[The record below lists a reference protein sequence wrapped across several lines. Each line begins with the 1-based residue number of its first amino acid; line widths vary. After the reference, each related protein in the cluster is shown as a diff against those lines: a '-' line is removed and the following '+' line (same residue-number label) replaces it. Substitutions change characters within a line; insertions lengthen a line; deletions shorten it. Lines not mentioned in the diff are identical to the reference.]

1 MARSRS
7 LSAGAPRARS
17 LLHPERPHPTLPPRR
32 RGLLRLVPMV
42 YLDHSA
48 TTPLDPEVLQAM
60 MPYLTEEFGN
70 ASSVYGLGQR
80 ARQAIDQARDE
91 VAAFYGVVA
100 KEVIFTSGGTEGDNF
115 AFRGIAQ
122 RNADRGRHVITST
135 IEHDAVLR
143 SAEALERDGF
153 EVTRLRVDRFGL
165 VDPSALR
172 EALRP
177 DTILVSIMHANNE
190 VGTIEPIREL
200 VAVTREHSQ
209 AYFHTDAVQSTGKIP
224 VRVDEM
230 RVDLLSM
237 SAHKL
242 HGPKGVGCLVV
253 RSGVRLEPQLR
264 GGGHERNRRAGTENV
279 AGIVGLAKA
288 LGIAQRDMAKNTT
301 HLTRL
306 RDRLIE
312 GVLGRIPGA
321 ELTGHPVNR
330 LPHHASFL
338 FEGVEGESLLLQLD
352 MDGFAAS
359 SGSACTS
366 GSLEPSHVILALGY
380 ARERALGSLRLS
392 VGKGNPESEI
402 ELVLDRL
409 PRMVARLRA
418 MTPISAA

>member
-1 MARSRS
+1 
-7 LSAGAPRARS
+7 
-17 LLHPERPHPTLPPRR
+17 
-32 RGLLRLVPMV
+32 MV

-115 AFRGIAQ
+115 AFRGVAE
-122 RNADRGRHVITST
+122 RNADRGRHIITST

-143 SAEALERDGF
+143 SAEALEREGF

-165 VDPSALR
+165 VHPQALG

-190 VGTIEPIREL
+190 IGTIEPIREL
-200 VAVTREHSQ
+200 VAVTRERSD

-224 VRVDEM
+224 VRIDEM
-230 RVDLLSM
+230 GVDLLSM

-242 HGPKGVGCLVV
+242 HGPKGVGCLVA
-253 RSGVRLEPQLR
+253 RSGVRIEPQQR

-288 LGIAQRDMAKNTT
+288 IGVAQRDLDKNTA
-301 HLTRL
+301 HLTAL

-312 GVLGRIPGA
+312 GVLDRIPGA
-321 ELTGHPVNR
+321 ELTGHPQRR

-338 FEGVEGESLLLQLD
+338 FSGVEGESLLLQLD
-352 MDGFAAS
+352 MEGIAAS

-366 GSLEPSHVILALGY
+366 GSLEASHVILALGY
-380 ARERALGSLRLS
+380 PRERALGSLRLS
-392 VGKGNPESEI
+392 LGKGNTDGDI
-402 ELVLDRL
+402 DLVLDRL
-409 PRMVARLRA
+409 PGMVARLRA
-418 MTPISAA
+418 MAPISAA

>member
-1 MARSRS
+1 
-7 LSAGAPRARS
+7 
-17 LLHPERPHPTLPPRR
+17 
-32 RGLLRLVPMV
+32 MV

-100 KEVIFTSGGTEGDNF
+100 KDVIFTSGGTEGDNF
-115 AFRGIAQ
+115 ALRGIAE
-122 RNADRGRHVITST
+122 RNADRGRHIITST

-165 VDPSALR
+165 VDRATLS

-200 VAVTREHSQ
+200 VAVTRERSD

-224 VRVDEM
+224 VRVDELG
-230 RVDLLSM
+230 VDLLSM

-242 HGPKGVGCLVV
+242 HGPKGVGCLIV
-253 RSGVRLEPQLR
+253 RSGVRLEPQLH

-288 LGIAQRDMAKNTT
+288 VGIASRDLTTNTA
-301 HLTRL
+301 HLTAL

-312 GVLGRIPGA
+312 GVLDRIPGA
-321 ELTGHPVNR
+321 ELTGHPQQR

-338 FEGVEGESLLLQLD
+338 FAGVEGESLLLQLD
-352 MDGFAAS
+352 MDGIAAS

-366 GSLEPSHVILALGY
+366 GSLEASHVILALGY
-380 ARERALGSLRLS
+380 LRERALGSLRLS
-392 VGKGNPESEI
+392 VGKGNTDADI
-402 ELVLDRL
+402 DLVLARL
-409 PRMVARLRA
+409 PAMVARLRA
-418 MTPISAA
+418 MAPISAA

>member
-1 MARSRS
+1 MMS
-7 LSAGAPRARS
+7 
-17 LLHPERPHPTLPPRR
+17 
-32 RGLLRLVPMV
+32 MV

-60 MPYLTEEFGN
+60 MPYLTDEFGN

-91 VAAFYGVVA
+91 VAAFYGVAA
-100 KEVIFTSGGTEGDNF
+100 KEVIFTSGGTEGDNL
-115 AFRGIAQ
+115 AFQGIAQ

-143 SAEALERDGF
+143 SADALEQGGF
-153 EVTRLRVDRFGL
+153 EVTRLPVDHHGL
-165 VDPSALR
+165 VDPADLGR
-172 EALRP
+172 ALRP
-177 DTILVSIMHANNE
+177 DTILVSLMHANNE
-190 VGTIEPIREL
+190 IGTIEPIREL
-200 VAVTREHSQ
+200 VAVTRERST

-224 VRVDEM
+224 TRVDDLG
-230 RVDLLSM
+230 VDLLSM

-253 RSGVRLEPQLR
+253 GSGVRLLPQML

-288 LGIAQRDMAKNTT
+288 IGIAQRDMAKNAA
-301 HLTRL
+301 HLIGL
-306 RDRLIE
+306 RDRLVE

-338 FEGVEGESLLLQLD
+338 FDGVEGESLLLQLD

-380 ARERALGSLRLS
+380 PRERALGSLRLS
-392 VGKGNPESEI
+392 VGKGNTDSEI
-402 ELVLDRL
+402 DLILDRL
-409 PRMVARLRA
+409 PGMVARLRA

>member
-1 MARSRS
+1 
-7 LSAGAPRARS
+7 
-17 LLHPERPHPTLPPRR
+17 
-32 RGLLRLVPMV
+32 MV

-115 AFRGIAQ
+115 AFRGIAE
-122 RNADRGRHVITST
+122 RNAHRGRHIITST

-153 EVTRLRVDRFGL
+153 EVTRLRVDRLGL
-165 VDPSALR
+165 VDPKALR

-190 VGTIEPIREL
+190 VGTVEPIQEL
-200 VAVTREHSQ
+200 VAVTREHSD

-224 VRVDEM
+224 VRIDELG
-230 RVDLLSM
+230 VDLLSM

-253 RSGVRLEPQLR
+253 RSGVRLEPQQH

-288 LGIAQRDMAKNTT
+288 MGIASRDLARNTA
-301 HLTRL
+301 HLSAL

-312 GVLGRIPGA
+312 GVLDRIPGA
-321 ELTGHPVNR
+321 ELTGHPQQR

-338 FEGVEGESLLLQLD
+338 FAGVEGESLLLQLD
-352 MDGFAAS
+352 MEGIAAS

-366 GSLEPSHVILALGY
+366 GSLEASHVILALGY
-380 ARERALGSLRLS
+380 PRERALGSLRLS
-392 VGKGNPESEI
+392 VGKGNTDADI
-402 ELVLDRL
+402 DLVLDRL
-409 PRMVARLRA
+409 PAMVARLRA
-418 MTPISAA
+418 MAPISAA

>member
-1 MARSRS
+1 MMS
-7 LSAGAPRARS
+7 
-17 LLHPERPHPTLPPRR
+17 
-32 RGLLRLVPMV
+32 MV

-60 MPYLTEEFGN
+60 MPYLTDEFGN
-70 ASSVYGLGQR
+70 ASSIYGLGQR

-91 VAAFYGVVA
+91 VAAYYGVAA
-100 KEVIFTSGGTEGDNF
+100 KEIIFTSGGTEGDNL
-115 AFRGIAQ
+115 AFQGIAQ
-122 RNADRGRHVITST
+122 GNADRGRHVITSA

-143 SAEALERDGF
+143 SADALEQAGF
-153 EVTRLRVDRFGL
+153 EVTRLPVDRQG
-165 VDPSALR
+165 VADPADLGR
-172 EALRP
+172 VLRP

-190 VGTIEPIREL
+190 IGTIEPIREL
-200 VAVTREHSQ
+200 VAVTRERSR
-209 AYFHTDAVQSTGKIP
+209 AYFHTDAVQSTGKIAT
-224 VRVDEM
+224 RVDELG
-230 RVDLLSM
+230 VDLLSM

-253 RSGVRLEPQLR
+253 RSGVRLVPQTL

-288 LGIAQRDMAKNTT
+288 IGIAQRDLEKNTV

-306 RDRLIE
+306 RDRLIA

-338 FEGVEGESLLLQLD
+338 FQGIEGESLLLQLD
-352 MDGFAAS
+352 MEGFAAS

-380 ARERALGSLRLS
+380 PRERALGSLRLS
-392 VGKGNPESEI
+392 VGKGNTESEI
-402 ELVLDRL
+402 DLVLDRL
-409 PRMVARLRA
+409 PGMVARLRA

>member
-1 MARSRS
+1 M
-7 LSAGAPRARS
+7 
-17 LLHPERPHPTLPPRR
+17 
-32 RGLLRLVPMV
+32 VPMV

-80 ARQAIDQARDE
+80 ARQAIDQARDD
-91 VAAFYGVVA
+91 VAAFYGVAA

-115 AFRGIAQ
+115 ALQGIAR
-122 RNADRGRHVITST
+122 RNGNRGRHVITSAV
-135 IEHDAVLR
+135 EHDAVPR

-153 EVTRLRVDRFGL
+153 EVTRLPVDRWG
-165 VDPSALR
+165 VVVAQALR
-172 EALRP
+172 QALRP

-190 VGTIEPIREL
+190 IGTIEPIHEL
-200 VAVTREHSQ
+200 AQVTREHSD
-209 AYFHTDAVQSTGKIP
+209 AYLHTDAVQSTGKIP
-224 VRVDEM
+224 TLMDDLG
-230 RVDLLSM
+230 VDLLSM

-253 RSGVRLEPQLR
+253 RSGVRLEPQML

-288 LGIAQRDMAKNTT
+288 VSIARRDMDANTA
-301 HLTRL
+301 HLIRL
-306 RDRLIE
+306 RDRLIA
-312 GVLGRIPGA
+312 GVLAQIPRA
-321 ELTGHPVNR
+321 ELTGHPQQR

-380 ARERALGSLRLS
+380 PRERALGSLRLS
-392 VGKGNPESEI
+392 VGKGNTQSEI

-409 PRMVARLRA
+409 PGMVARYRA

>member
-1 MARSRS
+1 M
-7 LSAGAPRARS
+7 
-17 LLHPERPHPTLPPRR
+17 
-32 RGLLRLVPMV
+32 PMV

-91 VAAFYGVVA
+91 VAAFYGVAA
-100 KEVIFTSGGTEGDNF
+100 KEVIFTSGGTEGDNL
-115 AFRGIAQ
+115 AFRGIAA

-153 EVTRLRVDRFGL
+153 EVTRLPVDRFGL
-165 VDPSALR
+165 VDPQTLR

-190 VGTIEPIREL
+190 IGTIEPIREL
-200 VAVTREHSQ
+200 VGVTRERSD

-224 VRVDEM
+224 VRVDQLG
-230 RVDLLSM
+230 VDLLSM

-242 HGPKGVGCLVV
+242 HGPKGVGGLIA
-253 RSGVRLEPQLR
+253 RSGVRLEPQLL

-288 LGIAQRDMAKNTT
+288 VGIAHRDMDKNTA
-301 HLTRL
+301 HLTAL

-312 GVLGRIPGA
+312 GVLDRIPRA
-321 ELTGHPVNR
+321 ELTGHPQRR

-338 FEGVEGESLLLQLD
+338 FQGVEGESLLLQLD
-352 MDGFAAS
+352 MEGIAAS

-366 GSLEPSHVILALGY
+366 GSLEASHVILALGY
-380 ARERALGSLRLS
+380 PQERALGSLRLS
-392 VGKGNPESEI
+392 VGKGNTNAEI
-402 ELVLDRL
+402 DLVLDRL
-409 PRMVARLRA
+409 PAMVGRLRA
-418 MTPISAA
+418 MAPISAA

>member
-1 MARSRS
+1 M
-7 LSAGAPRARS
+7 
-17 LLHPERPHPTLPPRR
+17 
-32 RGLLRLVPMV
+32 PMV

-91 VAAFYGVVA
+91 VAAFYGVAA

-115 AFRGIAQ
+115 AFQGIAR

-143 SAEALERDGF
+143 SADALERDGF
-153 EVTRLRVDRFGL
+153 EVTRLPVDREGL
-165 VDPSALR
+165 VDPAELR
-172 EALRP
+172 AALRP
-177 DTILVSIMHANNE
+177 QTILVSIMHANNE
-190 VGTIEPIREL
+190 IGTIEPLREL
-200 VAVTREHSQ
+200 VTVTRERSG

-224 VRVDEM
+224 TIVADLG
-230 RVDLLSM
+230 VDLLSM

-253 RSGVRLEPQLR
+253 RSGVRLEPQLL

-288 LGIAQRDMAKNTT
+288 VGIAQRDMAKNTAQ
-301 HLTRL
+301 LTGL

-312 GVLGRIPGA
+312 GVLDRIPGA
-321 ELTGHPVNR
+321 ALTGHPVNR

-338 FEGVEGESLLLQLD
+338 FQGVEGESLLLQLD
-352 MDGFAAS
+352 MEGIAAS

-380 ARERALGSLRLS
+380 PRERALGSLRLS
-392 VGKGNPESEI
+392 VGKGNTDADI
-402 ELVLDRL
+402 DLVLDRL
-409 PRMVARLRA
+409 PVMVARLRA

>member
-1 MARSRS
+1 
-7 LSAGAPRARS
+7 
-17 LLHPERPHPTLPPRR
+17 
-32 RGLLRLVPMV
+32 MV

-70 ASSVYGLGQR
+70 ASSIYGLGQR

-91 VAAFYGVVA
+91 VAAFYGVAA

-115 AFRGIAQ
+115 AFHGIAE

-153 EVTRLRVDRFGL
+153 EVTRLGVDRFGL
-165 VDPSALR
+165 VDPDALS

-200 VAVTREHSQ
+200 VAVTRERSD

-224 VRVDEM
+224 VRVDELG
-230 RVDLLSM
+230 VDLLAM

-253 RSGVRLEPQLR
+253 RSGVRLEPQQH

-288 LGIAQRDMAKNTT
+288 MGIAQRDLAQNTA
-301 HLTRL
+301 HLIGL
-306 RDRLIE
+306 RDRLID
-312 GVLGRIPGA
+312 GVLDRIAGA
-321 ELTGHPVNR
+321 ELTGHPQQR

-338 FEGVEGESLLLQLD
+338 FAGVEGESLLLQLD
-352 MDGFAAS
+352 MEGIAAS

-366 GSLEPSHVILALGY
+366 GSLEASHVILALGY
-380 ARERALGSLRLS
+380 PRERALGSLRLS
-392 VGKGNPESEI
+392 VGKGNSDADI
-402 ELVLDRL
+402 DLVLDRL
-409 PRMVARLRA
+409 PKMVSRLRA
-418 MTPISAA
+418 MAPISAA

>member
-1 MARSRS
+1 MI
-7 LSAGAPRARS
+7 
-17 LLHPERPHPTLPPRR
+17 E
-32 RGLLRLVPMV
+32 MV

-80 ARQAIDQARDE
+80 ARQAIDQARDD
-91 VAAFYGVVA
+91 VAAFYGVAA
-100 KEVIFTSGGTEGDNF
+100 KEVIFTSGGTEGDNL
-115 AFRGIAQ
+115 AFRGIAA

-143 SAEALERDGF
+143 SAESLEADGF
-153 EVTRLRVDRFGL
+153 EVTRLPVDRHGRVDPGDL
-165 VDPSALR
+165 ALALR
-172 EALRP
+172 T

-190 VGTIEPIREL
+190 IGTVEPIQEL
-200 VAVTREHSQ
+200 VTVTRDRSD
-209 AYFHTDAVQSTGKIP
+209 AYFHTDAVQSTGKIRT
-224 VRVDEM
+224 RVEELG
-230 RVDLLSM
+230 VDLLSM

-253 RSGVRLEPQLR
+253 RSGVRLEPQML

-288 LGIAQRDMAKNTT
+288 VTIAQRDLEKNSA
-301 HLTRL
+301 HLSAL

-312 GVLGRIPGA
+312 GVLDGIPRA
-321 ELTGHPVNR
+321 ELTGHPVER

-338 FEGVEGESLLLQLD
+338 FQGVEGESLLLQLD
-352 MDGFAAS
+352 MEGIAAS

-366 GSLEPSHVILALGY
+366 GSLEASHVILALGY
-380 ARERALGSLRLS
+380 PRDRALGSLRLS
-392 VGKGNPESEI
+392 VGKSNTDADI
-402 ELVLDRL
+402 DLVLERL
-409 PRMVARLRA
+409 PAMVARLRTMA
-418 MTPISAA
+418 PISAA

>member
-1 MARSRS
+1 MVS
-7 LSAGAPRARS
+7 
-17 LLHPERPHPTLPPRR
+17 
-32 RGLLRLVPMV
+32 MV

-60 MPYLTEEFGN
+60 MPYLTDEFGN

-91 VAAFYGVVA
+91 VADYYGVAA
-100 KEVIFTSGGTEGDNF
+100 KEIVFTSGGTEGDNF
-115 AFRGIAQ
+115 ALQGIAQ

-143 SAEALERDGF
+143 SADALEQDGF
-153 EVTRLRVDRFGL
+153 EVTRLPVDRTGL
-165 VDPSALR
+165 VDPADLGR
-172 EALRP
+172 AIRP

-190 VGTIEPIREL
+190 IGTIEPIREL
-200 VAVTREHSQ
+200 VAVTRERSS
-209 AYFHTDAVQSTGKIP
+209 AYFHTDAVQSTGKIAT
-224 VRVDEM
+224 RVDELG
-230 RVDLLSM
+230 VDLLSM

-242 HGPKGVGCLVV
+242 HGPKGAGCLVV
-253 RSGVRLEPQLR
+253 RSGVRLLPQML

-288 LGIAQRDMAKNTT
+288 IGIARRDMAKNTT
-301 HLTRL
+301 QLTAL
-306 RDRLIE
+306 RDRLIA
-312 GVLGRIPGA
+312 GVLGRIPAA

-380 ARERALGSLRLS
+380 PRERALGSLRLS
-392 VGKGNPESEI
+392 VGKGNTEGEI

-409 PRMVARLRA
+409 PGMVARLRA
-418 MTPISAA
+418 MAPISAA

>member
-1 MARSRS
+1 M
-7 LSAGAPRARS
+7 
-17 LLHPERPHPTLPPRR
+17 
-32 RGLLRLVPMV
+32 PMV

-115 AFRGIAQ
+115 AFRGIAE

-143 SAEALERDGF
+143 SADALERDGF

-165 VDPSALR
+165 VDPLALR

-224 VRVDEM
+224 VRVDELG
-230 RVDLLSM
+230 VDLLSM

-253 RSGVRLEPQLR
+253 RSGVRLEPQLH

-288 LGIAQRDMAKNTT
+288 MGIAQRDLARNTA
-301 HLTRL
+301 HLTAL
-306 RDRLIE
+306 RDRLIA
-312 GVLGRIPGA
+312 GVLDRIRGA
-321 ELTGHPVNR
+321 ELTGHPLKR

-338 FEGVEGESLLLQLD
+338 FAGVEGESLLLQLD
-352 MDGFAAS
+352 MEGIAIFSSITVHDDGQFYMDETLYM
-359 SGSACTS
+359 GSTATI
-366 GSLEPSHVILALGY
+366 SLVQ
-380 ARERALGSLRLS
+380 
-392 VGKGNPESEI
+392 
-402 ELVLDRL
+402 
-409 PRMVARLRA
+409 
-418 MTPISAA
+418 

>member
-1 MARSRS
+1 
-7 LSAGAPRARS
+7 
-17 LLHPERPHPTLPPRR
+17 
-32 RGLLRLVPMV
+32 MV

-115 AFRGIAQ
+115 ALRGIAE
-122 RNADRGRHVITST
+122 RNADRGRHIITST

-165 VDPSALR
+165 VDPAALSV
-172 EALRP
+172 ALRP

-200 VAVTREHSQ
+200 VAVTRERSD

-224 VRVDEM
+224 VRVDELG
-230 RVDLLSM
+230 VDLLSM

-242 HGPKGVGCLVV
+242 HGPKGVGCLIV
-253 RSGVRLEPQLR
+253 RSGVRLEPQLH

-279 AGIVGLAKA
+279 AGIVGLAEA
-288 LGIAQRDMAKNTT
+288 VGIASRDLTTNTA
-301 HLTRL
+301 HLTAL

-312 GVLGRIPGA
+312 GVLDRIPGA
-321 ELTGHPVNR
+321 ELTGHPQQR

-338 FEGVEGESLLLQLD
+338 FAGVEGESLLLQLD
-352 MDGFAAS
+352 MDGIAAS

-366 GSLEPSHVILALGY
+366 GSLEASHVILALGY
-380 ARERALGSLRLS
+380 PRERALGSLRLS
-392 VGKGNPESEI
+392 VGKGNTDADI
-402 ELVLDRL
+402 DLVLARL
-409 PRMVARLRA
+409 PAMVARLRA
-418 MTPISAA
+418 MAPISAA

>member
-1 MARSRS
+1 MMS
-7 LSAGAPRARS
+7 
-17 LLHPERPHPTLPPRR
+17 
-32 RGLLRLVPMV
+32 MV

-91 VAAFYGVVA
+91 VAAFYGVAA

-115 AFRGIAQ
+115 AFQGITR
-122 RNADRGRHVITST
+122 RNRDRGRHVITST

-143 SAEALERDGF
+143 SAEAVERDGF
-153 EVTRLRVDRFGL
+153 EVTRLAVDRLGM
-165 VDPSALR
+165 VDPEILR
-172 EALRP
+172 KALRP

-190 VGTIEPIREL
+190 IGTIEPIREL
-200 VAVTREHSQ
+200 VAVTREHSD

-224 VRVDEM
+224 TMVDELG
-230 RVDLLSM
+230 VDLLSM

-253 RSGVRLEPQLR
+253 RSGVRLEPQML

-279 AGIVGLAKA
+279 AGIVGLARA
-288 LGIAQRDMAKNTT
+288 VGIARRDLDANTV

-306 RDRLIE
+306 RDRLIA
-312 GVLGRIPGA
+312 GILDRIPHA
-321 ELTGHPVNR
+321 ELTGHPVQR

-338 FEGVEGESLLLQLD
+338 IEGIEGESLLLQLD
-352 MDGFAAS
+352 MEGIAAS

-380 ARERALGSLRLS
+380 PRERALGSLRLS
-392 VGKGNPESEI
+392 VGKGNTDADI
-402 ELVLDRL
+402 DLVLERL
-409 PRMVARLRA
+409 PHMVARLRLMA
-418 MTPISAA
+418 PISAA

>member
-1 MARSRS
+1 M
-7 LSAGAPRARS
+7 
-17 LLHPERPHPTLPPRR
+17 
-32 RGLLRLVPMV
+32 PMV

-100 KEVIFTSGGTEGDNF
+100 KEVVFTSGGTEGDNF
-115 AFRGIAQ
+115 AFRGIAE
-122 RNADRGRHVITST
+122 RNADRGHHVITST

-143 SAEALERDGF
+143 SADALERDGF

-165 VDPSALR
+165 VDPAALR

-224 VRVDEM
+224 VRVDELG
-230 RVDLLSM
+230 VDLLSM

-253 RSGVRLEPQLR
+253 RSGVRLEPQQR

-288 LGIAQRDMAKNTT
+288 IGIAQRDMSKNTA
-301 HLTRL
+301 HLIAL
-306 RDRLIE
+306 RDRLIA
-312 GVLGRIPGA
+312 GVLNRIPGA
-321 ELTGHPVNR
+321 ELTGHPVQR

-338 FEGVEGESLLLQLD
+338 FAGVEGESLLLQLD
-352 MDGFAAS
+352 MEGIAAS

-366 GSLEPSHVILALGY
+366 GSLEASHVILALGY
-380 ARERALGSLRLS
+380 PRERALGSLRLS
-392 VGKGNPESEI
+392 VGKGNTDADI
-402 ELVLDRL
+402 DLVLDRL
-409 PRMVARLRA
+409 PAMVARLRA
-418 MTPISAA
+418 MAPISAA

>member
-1 MARSRS
+1 MVS
-7 LSAGAPRARS
+7 
-17 LLHPERPHPTLPPRR
+17 
-32 RGLLRLVPMV
+32 MV

-60 MPYLTEEFGN
+60 MPYLTDEFGN

-91 VAAFYGVVA
+91 VADYYGVAA
-100 KEVIFTSGGTEGDNF
+100 KEIVFTSGGTEGDNF
-115 AFRGIAQ
+115 ALQGIAQ

-143 SAEALERDGF
+143 SADALEQAGF
-153 EVTRLRVDRFGL
+153 EVTRLPVDRTGL
-165 VDPSALR
+165 VDPADLGR
-172 EALRP
+172 ALRP
-177 DTILVSIMHANNE
+177 DTILVSVMHANNE
-190 VGTIEPIREL
+190 IGTIEPIREL
-200 VAVTREHSQ
+200 VAVTRERSS
-209 AYFHTDAVQSTGKIP
+209 AYFHTDAVQSTGKIAT
-224 VRVDEM
+224 RVDELG
-230 RVDLLSM
+230 VDLLSM

-242 HGPKGVGCLVV
+242 HGPKGAGCLVV
-253 RSGVRLEPQLR
+253 RSGVRLLPQIL

-288 LGIAQRDMAKNTT
+288 IGIARRDMAKNTT
-301 HLTRL
+301 HLTAL
-306 RDRLIE
+306 RDRLIA
-312 GVLGRIPGA
+312 GVLGRIAAA

-380 ARERALGSLRLS
+380 PRERALGSLRLS
-392 VGKGNPESEI
+392 VGKGNTEGEI

-409 PRMVARLRA
+409 PGMVARLRA
-418 MTPISAA
+418 MAPISAA